1 MRTTRVC
8 SASVVFGATLA
19 AAVWVYTY
27 RVWNLVEYID
37 PLGRRFHASERV
49 GTQPWWSVPATV
61 ALTLAGAGVSL
72 WLLPERR
79 RLIKRF
85 SSFVKPS

>member
-1 MRTTRVC
+1 MRVY
-8 SASVVFGATLA
+8 SASVVFAAALA

-27 RVWNLVEYID
+27 RVSNLVEYID

-49 GTQPWWSVPATV
+49 RTQPWWSVPATV
-61 ALTLAGAGVSL
+61 ALTLTGAGVSL

-85 SSFVKPS
+85 SGFFNPPT